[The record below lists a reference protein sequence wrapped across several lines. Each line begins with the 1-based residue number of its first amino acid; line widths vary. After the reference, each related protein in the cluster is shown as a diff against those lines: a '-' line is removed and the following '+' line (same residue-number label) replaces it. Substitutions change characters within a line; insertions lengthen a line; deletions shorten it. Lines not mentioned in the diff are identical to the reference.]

1 MRTDSIS
8 DVGSGSIRIIGLPF
22 TNINSSHHRA
32 VSNNIFTAGWTP
44 DDAPTQILHGSNAT
58 YIQLY
63 QKNWNEDS
71 SSLPVSAFNTGE
83 NDNDIRLT
91 GMYET
96 QQ

>member
-1 MRTDSIS
+1 MWEVDQLELLVFHSLT
-8 DVGSGSIRIIGLPF
+8 F
-22 TNINSSHHRA
+22 NSSHHRA

-83 NDNDIRLT
+83 K
-91 GMYET
+91 
-96 QQ
+96 